1 VPGTRYLRI
10 LRRPG
15 TARLFLST
23 LIARI
28 PDSIAAT
35 AIVVL
40 VRSVTGSYSAAGV
53 TAGTFGIGTAIAAP
67 LTGRTL
73 DRLGQRRVLP
83 VLAAGFA
90 GALVALALACGH
102 LAADALGAL
111 ALAAGL
117 FRPPVEAALRAMWP
131 RLVPSAQID
140 AAYVLDSTGQELIW
154 IGGPLL
160 LGLLLATGRPQLPLM
175 ACAVVSVAG
184 TILYSTGLPAPG
196 HRNAASAAPSPLRR
210 RGLRILLI
218 PAACYGVAAGIL
230 NLALVAFASAHGGV
244 AWAGVLVAI
253 WGLGSLAG
261 GLLYGSRDWGG
272 PVERRAM
279 GCLALFGAALM
290 LLAAAHGL
298 TVLALLMIPL
308 GMPLSPWLG
317 SLSASVQR
325 AVPAAS
331 STEAFAWTFAVITVA
346 MAAGSAI
353 SGVIIQG
360 AGPETAFLAAGGL
373 GLTGAASGA
382 LREAFTKG
390 SPGGAQEKGG
400 SDAGGE
406 QIEQGLCGGG
416 GRGSCHRPFVPYS
429 QPNGRWFRSAASV
442 RRSAASAAAAC
453 PSRRLYGCQP
463 APCGTGRPPRSRPR
477 GPRPGRRSRAAAR
490 YPGMPP
496 RTR

>member
-1 VPGTRYLRI
+1 VLGTRYVYI

-15 TARLFLST
+15 TARLFLPT

-40 VRSVTGSYSAAGV
+40 VRSATGSYSTAGV
-53 TAGTFGIGTAIAAP
+53 TAGAFGIGTAISAP
-67 LTGRTL
+67 ITGRAL

-102 LAADALGAL
+102 LAADELGAL
-111 ALAAGL
+111 AFAAGL
-117 FRPPVEAALRAMWP
+117 VRPPIEAALRAMWP
-131 RLVPSAQID
+131 RLVPAAQVD
-140 AAYVLDSTGQELIW
+140 AAYALDSTGQELIW

-175 ACAVVSVAG
+175 ACAVVTVAG
-184 TILYSTGLPAPG
+184 TIGYSTGLPVPG
-196 HRNAASAAPSPLRR
+196 NRNAANAAPSPLRR
-210 RGLRILLI
+210 TGLRILLVS
-218 PAACYGVAAGIL
+218 AACYGVAAGIL
-230 NLALVAFASAHGGV
+230 NLALVAFAGAHGGV

-272 PVERRAM
+272 SAERRAM
-279 GCLALFGAALM
+279 ACLALFGATLM

-298 TVLALLMIPL
+298 LVLALLMIPL

-317 SLSASVQR
+317 ALSASVQR

-360 AGPETAFLAAGGL
+360 AGTETAFLAAGGL
-373 GLTGAASGA
+373 ALAGAAFGA
-382 LREAFTKG
+382 LREAFTERSPTSIQGKG
-390 SPGGAQEKGG
+390 DK
-400 SDAGGE
+400 
-406 QIEQGLCGGG
+406 
-416 GRGSCHRPFVPYS
+416 
-429 QPNGRWFRSAASV
+429 
-442 RRSAASAAAAC
+442 
-453 PSRRLYGCQP
+453 P
-463 APCGTGRPPRSRPR
+463 A
-477 GPRPGRRSRAAAR
+477 
-490 YPGMPP
+490 
-496 RTR
+496 